1 MGMSIKLIA
10 TDLDGTLLNEKGEV
24 SALTRKV
31 FLRAQQEGIRIVL
44 ATGRDLPYFSQ
55 VREALHTDMVAQNF
69 YIALNGA
76 RIADLKSGQEQR
88 TQGFAP
94 ENVDLFLKLAADYD
108 LEALCYAQ
116 SGRFRYAQ
124 PGFEQRRLDYLKQ
137 HGLSVE
143 DNVEHLLGRNMELE
157 TPHYPET
164 AGSVQK
170 IAYLHSS
177 LKLQQLLP
185 ELRAKLPAQCSALLV
200 TSCWVEVV
208 PDWLNKGT
216 ALQKIMQQ
224 CGILPE
230 EAAAFGDGENDI
242 GMLKSVTHGYAMGNA
257 FASVLEQIPL
267 HAPANREDGVA
278 KTICKLCGYS
288 DLLP

>member
-1 MGMSIKLIA
+1 MSIKLIV

-55 VREALHTDMVAQNF
+55 AREALHTDMFAQNF

-76 RIADLKSGQEQR
+76 RIADLKNGQEQR
-88 TQGFAP
+88 TQGFVP

-108 LEALCYAQ
+108 LEALCYTQ
-116 SGRFRYAQ
+116 SGRFRYARC
-124 PGFEQRRLDYLKQ
+124 GFEQRRLDYLKQ
-137 HGLSVE
+137 HGLSIE

-157 TPHYPET
+157 TPHYPES

-170 IAYLHSS
+170 IAFLHSS
-177 LKLQQLLP
+177 LRLQQLLP

-200 TSCWVEVV
+200 TPCWVEVV
-208 PDWLNKGT
+208 PDWLNKET
-216 ALQKIMQQ
+216 ALRKIMQQ
-224 CGILPE
+224 CGIHPD
-230 EAAAFGDGENDI
+230 EAVAFGDGENDL
-242 GMLKSVTHGYAMGNA
+242 GMLKSVTHGYAMSNA
-257 FASVLEQIPL
+257 FSSVLEQIPL
-267 HAPANREDGVA
+267 HAPANTEDGVA

>member
-1 MGMSIKLIA
+1 MSIKLIA

-55 VREALHTDMVAQNF
+55 AREALHTDMFAQNF

-76 RIADLKSGQEQR
+76 RIADLKNGQEQC
-88 TQGFAP
+88 TQGFVP

-177 LKLQQLLP
+177 LRLQQLLP

-200 TSCWVEVV
+200 TPCWVEVV
-208 PDWLNKGT
+208 PDWLNKET
-216 ALQKIMQQ
+216 ALRKIMQQ
-224 CGILPE
+224 CGIHPD
-230 EAAAFGDGENDI
+230 EAVAFGDGENDL
-242 GMLKSVTHGYAMGNA
+242 GMLKSVTHGYAMSNA
-257 FASVLEQIPL
+257 FSSVLEQIPL
-267 HAPANREDGVA
+267 HAPANTEDGVA

>member
-1 MGMSIKLIA
+1 MSIKLIA

-55 VREALHTDMVAQNF
+55 AREALHTDMFAQNF

-76 RIADLKSGQEQR
+76 RIADLKNGQEQR
-88 TQGFAP
+88 TQGFVP

-124 PGFEQRRLDYLKQ
+124 LGFEQRRLDYLKQ

-177 LKLQQLLP
+177 LRLQQLLP
-185 ELRAKLPAQCSALLV
+185 ELRAKLPAQCSALLGRD
-200 TSCWVEVV
+200 CAG
-208 PDWLNKGT
+208 L
-216 ALQKIMQQ
+216 AQ
-224 CGILPE
+224 
-230 EAAAFGDGENDI
+230 
-242 GMLKSVTHGYAMGNA
+242 
-257 FASVLEQIPL
+257 
-267 HAPANREDGVA
+267 
-278 KTICKLCGYS
+278 
-288 DLLP
+288 

>member
-1 MGMSIKLIA
+1 MSIKLIA

-55 VREALHTDMVAQNF
+55 AREALHTDMFAQNF

-157 TPHYPET
+157 TPHYPESV
-164 AGSVQK
+164 GSVQK

-200 TSCWVEVV
+200 TPCWVEVV
-208 PDWLNKGT
+208 PDWLNKET
-216 ALQKIMQQ
+216 ALRKIMQQ
-224 CGILPE
+224 CGIHPD
-230 EAAAFGDGENDI
+230 EAVAFGDGENDL
-242 GMLKSVTHGYAMGNA
+242 GMLKSVTHGYAMSNA
-257 FASVLEQIPL
+257 FSSVLEQIPL
-267 HAPANREDGVA
+267 HAPANTEDGVA

>member
-1 MGMSIKLIA
+1 MSIKLIA

-55 VREALHTDMVAQNF
+55 AREALHTDMFAQNF

-76 RIADLKSGQEQR
+76 RIADLKNGQEQR
-88 TQGFAP
+88 TQGFVP

-116 SGRFRYAQ
+116 SGRFRYARC
-124 PGFEQRRLDYLKQ
+124 GFEQRRLDYLKQ
-137 HGLSVE
+137 HGLSIE

-177 LKLQQLLP
+177 LRLQQLLT

-200 TSCWVEVV
+200 TPCWVEIV
-208 PDWLNKGT
+208 PDWLNKES
-216 ALQKIMQQ
+216 ALQTIMQQ

-242 GMLKSVTHGYAMGNA
+242 KMLKSVTHGYAMSNA
-257 FASVLEQIPL
+257 FPSVLEQIPL

>member
-1 MGMSIKLIA
+1 MPLKLIA
-10 TDLDGTLLNEKGEV
+10 ADLDGTLLNEAGEV
-24 SALTRKV
+24 SEFTQKV

-55 VREALHTDMVAQNF
+55 AREALHTDMFAQNF

-76 RIADLKSGQEQR
+76 RIADLKNGQEQR
-88 TQGFAP
+88 TQGFVP

-108 LEALCYAQ
+108 LEALCYTQ
-116 SGRFRYAQ
+116 SGRFRYARC
-124 PGFEQRRLDYLKQ
+124 GFEQRRLDYLKQ
-137 HGLSVE
+137 HGLSIE

-157 TPHYPET
+157 TPHYPES

-170 IAYLHSS
+170 IAFLHSS
-177 LKLQQLLP
+177 LRLQQLLP

-200 TSCWVEVV
+200 TPCWVEVV
-208 PDWLNKGT
+208 PDWLNKET
-216 ALQKIMQQ
+216 ALRKIMQQ
-224 CGILPE
+224 CGIHPD
-230 EAAAFGDGENDI
+230 EAVAFGDGENDL
-242 GMLKSVTHGYAMGNA
+242 GMLKSVTHGYAMSNA
-257 FASVLEQIPL
+257 FSSVLEQIPL
-267 HAPANREDGVA
+267 HAPANTEDGVA

>member
-1 MGMSIKLIA
+1 MKLKLIA
-10 TDLDGTLLNEKGEV
+10 TDLDGTLLNAKGEV
-24 SALTRKV
+24 SALTRQV
-31 FLRAQQEGIRIVL
+31 FWRAQQDGIRIVL
-44 ATGRDLPYFSQ
+44 ATGRNLPYFSQ
-55 VREALHTDMVAQNF
+55 VREAMHTDMYAQNF

-76 RIADLKSGQEQR
+76 LIVNCENGQEQR
-88 TQGFAP
+88 TPGFAP
-94 ENVDLFLKLAADYD
+94 ENVDPFLKLADAYD
-108 LEALCYAQ
+108 LEALCYTR

-143 DNVEHLLGRNMELE
+143 DNVEHLFGGNIELE

-164 AGSVQK
+164 AGPVQK

-185 ELRAKLPAQCSALLV
+185 ELRAKLPARCSAMLV
-200 TSCWVEVV
+200 TPCWVEVV

-224 CGILPE
+224 SGIRPD
-230 EAAAFGDGENDI
+230 EAAAFGDGENDL
-242 GMLKSVTHGYAMGNA
+242 GMLKSVTHGYAMSNA
-257 FASVLEQIPL
+257 FPSVLEQIPL
-267 HAPANREDGVA
+267 HAPANTEDGVA
-278 KTICKLCGYS
+278 KTICRLCGYS

>member
-1 MGMSIKLIA
+1 MSIKLIA

-55 VREALHTDMVAQNF
+55 AREALHTDMFAQNF

-76 RIADLKSGQEQR
+76 RIADLKNGQEQR
-88 TQGFAP
+88 TQGFVP

-108 LEALCYAQ
+108 LEALCYTQ
-116 SGRFRYAQ
+116 SGRFRYARC
-124 PGFEQRRLDYLKQ
+124 GFEQRRLDYLKQ
-137 HGLSVE
+137 HGLSIE

-157 TPHYPET
+157 TPHYPES

-170 IAYLHSS
+170 IAFLHSS
-177 LKLQQLLP
+177 LRLQQLLP

-200 TSCWVEVV
+200 TPCWVEVV
-208 PDWLNKGT
+208 PDWLNKET
-216 ALQKIMQQ
+216 ALRKIMQQ
-224 CGILPE
+224 CGIHPD
-230 EAAAFGDGENDI
+230 EAVAFGDGENDL
-242 GMLKSVTHGYAMGNA
+242 GMLKSVTHGYAMSNA
-257 FASVLEQIPL
+257 FSSVLEQIPL
-267 HAPANREDGVA
+267 HAPANTEDGVA